1 MIVIESWDGH
11 DINDG
16 SDYKAG
22 FSPANVWGL
31 PDVTAS
37 VVSRPGAWPT
47 VTGVSRPERRFSL
60 YISIRDSSNIRTL
73 RRQLM
78 QWFDPED
85 EDPKKLIVADD
96 TSSTNQ
102 RYVYAVCERFRPVI
116 IGTVASYDLFRVEL
130 VTSGDV
136 RWRAETATS
145 ETTWSVGSSGDT
157 QVYNNTGEDD
167 VYPVYE
173 ISPQAN
179 KTGGYSYKR
188 YVHVLWRMDI
198 SSSVRYP
205 IRLGSLGTDALVT
218 AGKMQDD
225 GDDLRVF
232 IDGQE
237 VTRELVDI
245 NTASTYIW
253 IYPDFVWSPAPE
265 LELSASIAG
274 AGTVDSIQLDDEV
287 EMALLPSEGYVKIG
301 SEVFSYGSRDLL
313 TRRLTDIE
321 RGIWDTSA
329 GAHSSGDTVS
339 WLQHEVVIVYGN
351 AAVSAPTYSDS
362 FAFDIGSSDN
372 DTWTYTDFDVIG
384 TEEGGAWSWAN
395 GDYQA
400 HGEYGLYGGTELAWP
415 TTCSVIGAWKDD
427 NEDTAVGW
435 MLQCAC
441 GIESIAWSSGKNWAE
456 DYTEFHSTIFGWSPR
471 DARVQVTNFGISDPG
486 SNSTWVAWSGTSDF
500 EAEYGIVD
508 RAGFYLYSSNS
519 RMEMGAATV
528 ELETDNVPTQSI
540 QSEEGNYTL
549 DLALENETTDETLYV
564 ELEMKLNEVL
574 EIDTY
579 NRTAIYKLNE
589 SNQFQAISLDSSR
602 LHWLRLQPGNNT
614 LKYTDTGTNDVDV
627 DVTYEKRTY

>member
-1 MIVIESWDGH
+1 MITIESWDGH
-11 DINDG
+11 NINDG
-16 SDYKAG
+16 TNYKAG
-22 FSPANVWGL
+22 FSPALVWGL

-37 VVSRPGAWPT
+37 TIGRPGAWPR
-47 VTGVSRPERRFSL
+47 VLGLNREPRHISL
-60 YISIRDSSNIRTL
+60 FIAIEDSSNISTL

-85 EDPKKLIVADD
+85 GESKKLIVADD
-96 TSSTNQ
+96 SASTNQ
-102 RYVYAVCERFRPVI
+102 RYVYAICERMRPVI
-116 IGTVASYDLFRVEL
+116 IDNVASRDVFRVEL
-130 VTSGDV
+130 VIDGDV
-136 RWRAETATS
+136 RWRAETATT
-145 ETTWSVGSSGDT
+145 ETTWSVSASGDT
-157 QVYNNTGEDD
+157 QVFNNAGEDD

-188 YVHVLWRMDI
+188 YVHVLWRMNI
-198 SSSVRYP
+198 SSSIRYP
-205 IRLGSLGTDALVT
+205 IRLGALDTDALVT
-218 AGKMQDD
+218 ASKMQAD

-237 VTRELVDI
+237 VTRELVDM

-253 IYPDFVWSPAPE
+253 IYPDLVWAPAPD
-265 LELSASIAG
+265 LELSAGIAG

-301 SEVFSYGSRDLL
+301 SEVFSYGGRDLL
-313 TRRLTDIE
+313 TRRLTDVE
-321 RGIWDTSA
+321 RAIWDTTA
-329 GAHSSGDTVS
+329 GAHSAGDTVS

-351 AAVSAPTYSDS
+351 ASATAPSYDET

-372 DTWTYTDFDVIG
+372 DTWTYTDFNVLG
-384 TEEGGAWSWAN
+384 TVEGGEWSFAN

-415 TTCSVIGAWKDD
+415 STCAVIGAWKDD
-427 NEDTAVGW
+427 NVDTAVGW

-441 GIESIAWSSGKNWAE
+441 GIESVAWSSGKNWAE
-456 DYTEFHSTIFGWSPR
+456 DYTEFQSTIFGWSPGN
-471 DARVQVTNFGISDPG
+471 ARVKVTNFSISDPG
-486 SNSTWVAWSGTSDF
+486 ADSTWVAWSGTSNF

-508 RAGFYLYSSNS
+508 RVGFYLYSSNS

-549 DLALENETTDETLYV
+549 DLEFENETTGEVMYV
-564 ELEMKLNEVL
+564 ELEMKLNEIL

-579 NRTAIYKLNE
+579 NRTVTYKLNE
-589 SNQFQAISLDSSR
+589 SNQFQAVSFDTAR

-614 LKYTDTGTNDVDV
+614 LKFTDVGTNDVDV
-627 DVTYEKRTY
+627 DVEYEKRYY